1 MIVCVCLGK
10 GWVSLTVG
18 DIGEAPFI
26 FRHTIF
32 HSDHAFWRGWLRK
45 VWDVVVV
52 AALALVRM
60 MHLETSPRPSRCCPD
75 QPGVCVDWRAQNAA
89 MAAAVAAAPSPSV
102 GASAGAPAPGTSAT
116 SLAAAL
122 APAVAP
128 GVVTNFCSFP
138 GQICSIN
145 GTMLRLDMRGF
156 NLQCP
161 FPGPEMSM
169 FSSLT
174 TLNLG
179 RNPNMTVRWFL

>member
-1 MIVCVCLGK
+1 MSALVRA
-10 GWVSLTVG
+10 GWPLRLETSC
-18 DIGEAPFI
+18 EAPFV
-26 FRHTIF
+26 FRHTTF
-32 HSDHAFWRGWLRK
+32 YFEHASWQGWSMK
-45 VWDVVVV
+45 VWGFVV
-52 AALALVRM
+52 AAVTLVRM
-60 MHLETSPRPSRCCPD
+60 MQLEAPPRPSRCCPD

-89 MAAAVAAAPSPSV
+89 MAAAAAAAPSPSV

-116 SLAAAL
+116 ALAAAL

-138 GQICSIN
+138 GQICSTN

-174 TLNLG
+174 TVNLG
-179 RNPNMTVRWFL
+179 RNPNMTVRWFLRR